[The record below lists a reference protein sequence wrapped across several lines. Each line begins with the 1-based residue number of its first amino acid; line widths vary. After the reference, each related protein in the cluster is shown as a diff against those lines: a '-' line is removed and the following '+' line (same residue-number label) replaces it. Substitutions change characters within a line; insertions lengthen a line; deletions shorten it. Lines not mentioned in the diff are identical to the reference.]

1 MGKKRKQKLILKVI
15 FIALAALALVCII
28 LTAFA
33 GIQIKKSYH
42 TLYEEELKISCI
54 QLRDE
59 LDDSHRG
66 DWTTARYSPVFKGG
80 TDITAD
86 LQEILDHLHEQTGLE
101 YTLFIGKTRAVT
113 TLVDVKTGERIVGTD
128 ASEKVIKKC
137 LEGGEEFYADKLTI
151 NNLSHSAYYVPLYQG
166 NGDIAG
172 MVFAGRPS
180 ADATKAVTGS
190 VSIMI
195 ILAVIIA
202 GVIAVFGIM
211 IANKTSKKMSLL
223 AGTLHELASGNL
235 NVEFD
240 NSLIKRP
247 DELGAIAES
256 CKTLKDKL
264 SGVISE
270 TMKMTSD
277 LHESSENLNTSAEQ
291 ASSAS
296 SQVTNAIDDISKG
309 AISQAE
315 SIETAT
321 TDTSKIGDNIDEI
334 SERVKELDSAAE
346 GMKKSC
352 DNAMQA
358 MEKLIVQ
365 NNNVTESVN
374 EISRTIDSTND
385 SAKAIDT
392 FSQAI
397 TDIASQ
403 TNLLSLNAS
412 IEAARAGEAGRG
424 FAVVADEIRA
434 LADQSKES
442 ADKIKDIVNKLLND
456 SEASVSVMQK
466 LNENFHEQSTHLDT
480 TRNDMVDMMDNVR
493 NVSDS
498 SSLISNRVAELDKA
512 KENLLSII
520 ADLSAISEENAASA
534 EETNASMEELNATFT
549 LISNSADDLR
559 KLAVTLNETISY
571 FKV

>member
-15 FIALAALALVCII
+15 FIALAALALVCTI
-28 LTAFA
+28 LTVFS

-42 TLYEEELKISCI
+42 TMYEEELRISCI

-59 LDDSHRG
+59 LDDAHKG
-66 DWTTARYSPVFKGG
+66 DWTTARYFPVSKGG
-80 TDITAD
+80 TDISAE
-86 LQEILDHLHEQTGLE
+86 LQEMLDYLHGQTGLE

-113 TLVDVKTGERIVGTD
+113 TLVDAKTGERIVGTD
-128 ASEKVIKKC
+128 ASEKVIKQC

-151 NNLSHSAYYVPLYQG
+151 NNLSYGAYYVPLYQG

-180 ADATKAVTGS
+180 SDATKAVTAN
-190 VSIMI
+190 VSIMV
-195 ILAVIIA
+195 ILAVIVA
-202 GVIAVFGIM
+202 GTICIFGIM
-211 IANKTSKKMSLL
+211 IANKTSRKMSSL
-223 AGTLHELASGNL
+223 ADTLHELATGNL
-235 NVEFD
+235 NAALD
-240 NSLIKRP
+240 PSLIKRS

-256 CKTLKDKL
+256 CETLKEKL
-264 SGVISE
+264 SDIITD
-270 TMKMTSD
+270 TMKMATD
-277 LHESSENLNTSAEQ
+277 LHQSSEDLNSSAEQ
-291 ASSAS
+291 ASTAS
-296 SQVTNAIDDISKG
+296 GQVTNAIDDISKG
-309 AISQAE
+309 AVSQAE

-365 NNNVTESVN
+365 NNNVTESVK
-374 EISRTIDSTND
+374 EISRTIDSTNE
-385 SAKAIDT
+385 SAKSIDS

-397 TDIASQ
+397 TDIATQ

-434 LADQSKES
+434 LADQSKGS
-442 ADKIKDIVNKLLND
+442 ADKIKDIVDKLLSD

-466 LNENFHEQSTHLDT
+466 LNENFHEQSSHLDNT
-480 TRNDMVDMMDNVR
+480 KNDMVDMMNNVN

-498 SSLISNRVAELDKA
+498 SSLISKRVAELDKA
-512 KENLLSII
+512 KEDLLSII

-549 LISNSADDLR
+549 LISNSADELR